1 MAKKIF
7 KPGAL
12 LNPLP
17 LVMASLGETPEEY
30 NIITIAWT
38 GIVNSDPPMT
48 YLSIRP
54 SRHSHGILKR
64 TGEFVINLTPASLAK
79 AADYC
84 GVRSGRDE
92 NKFTSQKLTPLP
104 ADLVKAP
111 MIQECPV
118 NLECKVTQ
126 VIPYPS
132 HDMFVAEILRVH
144 ADENLLDE
152 NGRLMLE
159 RAHLLSYNH
168 GEYYG
173 LQPTP
178 LGFFGFS
185 VMKPKTRKRK
195 EKEKT
200 TYQKNTNK

>member
-1 MAKKIF
+1 
-7 KPGAL
+7 
-12 LNPLP
+12 
-17 LVMASLGETPEEY
+17 
-30 NIITIAWT
+30 
-38 GIVNSDPPMT
+38 
-48 YLSIRP
+48 
-54 SRHSHGILKR
+54 
-64 TGEFVINLTPASLAK
+64 
-79 AADYC
+79 
-84 GVRSGRDE
+84 
-92 NKFTSQKLTPLP
+92 
-104 ADLVKAP
+104 

-200 TYQKNTNK
+200 TYRKNTNK

>member
-126 VIPYPS
+126 FIPYPS
-132 HDMFVAEILRVH
+132 HDMFVAEIIRVH

-200 TYQKNTNK
+200 TYRKNTNK

>member
-64 TGEFVINLTPASLAK
+64 TGEFVINLTPISLAK

-92 NKFTSQKLTPLP
+92 NKFTSQKLTPIP

-111 MIQECPV
+111 IIQECPV

-126 VIPYPS
+126 FIPYPS
-132 HDMFVAEILRVH
+132 HDMFVAEIIRVH

-195 EKEKT
+195 EKEKD
-200 TYQKNTNK
+200 TYRKNTKK